1 MGSGV
6 HGKAANR
13 RRLSSRTFARVF
25 AGWRTGLPGP
35 VLVLQAGRA
44 VNYFGTGLVLP
55 FEIIYLHQAR
65 GFPTATAGL
74 VLAAVMG
81 TAAVVTA
88 PSGALLD
95 RFRAKPILIAGNLAS
110 ALGYAGFAFVDRPW
124 QAFVCSAVGGAGF
137 GVATTANQVLSL
149 TLVSTEQRASSIAL
163 SRVAGNFGLGSGA
176 TVAGFIVAAAHDLRA
191 FQALYLFDGVTFA
204 VFALVVLAGI
214 PNPRLAN
221 AAPARDR
228 GTGFRAV
235 ATDRLFLILI
245 AANIVFVMTGGA
257 LFSNILAPFAKAHTP
272 VGPGEIG
279 VVFFINTFFIVVAQ
293 IPATRVVKR
302 MRRPHALAATSALF
316 AIGLLAVLVATL
328 TNSTLT
334 ATSVLAGV
342 AIVIA
347 IGECAQFIVI
357 GPIVA
362 DLAPP
367 HLLGRYM
374 SFYGLSFTAGVALGP
389 AVGGALLATSP
400 DAVWWGGALAVALTG
415 AGLLRLGD
423 RIPDPLLQA
432 QCPPRQAISAAALDP
447 ASPPSPGS

>member
-1 MGSGV
+1 M

-13 RRLSSRTFARVF
+13 RRQVSRTLARVF
-25 AGWRTGLPGP
+25 AGWRTGLSGP
-35 VLVLQAGRA
+35 VIVLQAGTA
-44 VNYFGTGLVLP
+44 VNYFGTGLILP

-81 TAAVVTA
+81 TAAAVT
-88 PSGALLD
+88 PLSGALLD
-95 RFRAKPILIAGNLAS
+95 RFRAKPILITGNLAS

-137 GVATTANQVLSL
+137 GVANTANQVLSL
-149 TLVSTEQRASSIAL
+149 TLVSAEQRASSIAL
-163 SRVAGNFGLGSGA
+163 RRVAGNFGLGSGA
-176 TVAGFIVAAAHDLRA
+176 TVAGFIVASANDLRT
-191 FQALYLFDGVTFA
+191 FQALYLVDGLTFA
-204 VFALVVLAGI
+204 VFALVVLVGI
-214 PNPRLAN
+214 PNPRLVSTAS
-221 AAPARDR
+221 ASDG

-235 ATDRLFLILI
+235 AHDRLFLILI
-245 AANIVFVMTGGA
+245 AANIVLVMTGGA

-279 VVFFINTFFIVVAQ
+279 IVIFINTFFIVVAQ

-302 MRRPHALAATSALF
+302 MRRTHALAATSALF
-316 AIGLLAVLVATL
+316 AIGLLAVLLATL
-328 TNSTLT
+328 TRSALT
-334 ATSVLAGV
+334 ATAVLAGV

-347 IGECAQFIVI
+347 IGECAQFIVL

-374 SFYGLSFTAGVALGP
+374 SLYGLAFTAGVALGP
-389 AVGGALLATSP
+389 AIGGVLLATSP
-400 DAVWWGGALAVALTG
+400 DAIWWGGALTAALIG
-415 AGLLRLGD
+415 AGSLRLGD

-432 QCPPRQAISAAALDP
+432 QCPPPQAVSVADMDSACH
-447 ASPPSPGS
+447 SQMSTTEM